1 MTIFVLLVIYRT
13 HPFNLDLGIHL
24 GFVHQMNK
32 KKRKL

>member
-13 HPFNLDLGIHL
+13 PPFNLDLGIDL

>member
-1 MTIFVLLVIYRT
+1 MTIFVLLMIYRT
-13 HPFNLDLGIHL
+13 HPFNLDLEIHL